1 MTSNVKEVTDFLC
14 FNADKPVVD
23 VRPMHRLVTPP
34 YVASVSSEESW
45 AAGVF
50 LDRGRGMGLDP
61 PPSYDLS
68 VIRDF
73 Y

>member
-1 MTSNVKEVTDFLC
+1 
-14 FNADKPVVD
+14 VD